1 MKRKLLSVALAALIA
16 LGVAA
21 SFAAC
26 APKTVMTE
34 SGRVDYFAS
43 EVLPNVKFDPA
54 SYASIK
60 LTLSAD
66 LLIDDGDVRDTI
78 DLLRFEKRSVVNGL
92 TQVTDQPLR
101 MGDDAY
107 IYYRGVVDGKEFEGG
122 SNMDQTSPYELG
134 LGSGAFIPGFAEQLV
149 GVIPSNT
156 SKDKPHAVNVTF
168 PENYGAKELAGRKA
182 TFYVVV
188 EYAVQYNMP
197 AYDRDFIINVAM
209 HTPSS
214 ADIDDKALFAEYEA
228 TVRKN
233 LEEQNKENVDM
244 AKYNALWDYLLTKFE
259 CKELPEEEVDYYYNR
274 SVSQIES
281 EYRSYSTDTATG
293 TMFLSEY
300 PTLDDYA
307 RVRAGAT
314 EGKDWKA
321 LMREYAEVVVQKDMI
336 GHAVA
341 EKEGIEA
348 LTDEEYN
355 KEVEYWVEYY
365 ESYNGMLY
373 TAEDIIKQMGEEY
386 LRESAFAMKMQN
398 FFYDRVTVTYAN

>member
-26 APKTVMTE
+26 APKKVLTE

-43 EVLPNVKFDPA
+43 EVLPNVKFDPD
-54 SYASIK
+54 SYANIK
-60 LTLSAD
+60 LTLSSD
-66 LLIDDGDVRDTI
+66 LLVDDEDVRDTI
-78 DLLRFEKRSVVNGL
+78 DRLRFEKRSVANGL
-92 TQVTDQPLR
+92 EQVKDQPLR
-101 MGDDAY
+101 LGDDAY
-107 IYYRGVVDGKEFEGG
+107 IYYRGVIDGKEFEGG
-122 SNMDQTSPYELG
+122 SNMDQSTPHELG
-134 LGSGAFIPGFAEQLV
+134 LGSGTFIPGFEEQLV
-149 GVIPSNT
+149 GVIPSET
-156 SKDKPHAVNVTF
+156 SKADPHAVNVTF

-197 AYDRDFIINVAM
+197 AYDRNFIINVAM

-281 EYRSYSTDTATG
+281 EYQSYSSDKATG
-293 TMFLSEY
+293 SMFLSEY

-398 FFYDRVTVTYAN
+398 FFYDRTTVTYAD